1 MNLSKK
7 DDRTEQ
13 ANDLFLG
20 AAEYYERYRV
30 PYPQEV
36 FDWVI
41 NEYRLDGRGRLLD
54 GGCGT
59 GRVALPLSRWFD
71 EVIAI
76 DPDQEMLHIGQR
88 AARDNGI
95 ANVRFLNLKAEDLPS
110 AMPPLRLATFGA
122 SFHWMDR
129 VLVANRLHK
138 LIEPAGGLVALSP
151 SSFWGGRE
159 PWQQVVI
166 STIREWL
173 GEERRAGSGMFEAV
187 PLHQQCLAH
196 TPFADITVID
206 IHKTHVWTADS
217 IVGYLYSTSFASR
230 AVLGNLREPFE
241 NDLREHLSR
250 LSVEDRFAEE
260 IEFSIVSAR
269 ASA

>member
-1 MNLSKK
+1 M
-7 DDRTEQ
+7 EQ
-13 ANDLFLG
+13 VSHLFLG

-30 PYPQEV
+30 PYPREV
-36 FDWVI
+36 FDWIV

-59 GRVALPLSRWFD
+59 GQVALPLSRWFD

-76 DPDQEMLHIGQR
+76 DPDQEMLHIGER

-95 ANVRFLNLKAEDLPS
+95 ANVRFLNLKTEDLPS

-129 VLVANRLHK
+129 VLVANRLCK

-151 SSFWGGRE
+151 SSFWRGRE

-166 STIREWL
+166 RTIRDWL
-173 GEERRAGSGMFEAV
+173 GEQRRAGAGVFKAT
-187 PLHQQCLAH
+187 PLHQECLAQ
-196 TPFADITVID
+196 TPFTDIKVID

-217 IVGYLYSTSFASR
+217 IVGYLCSTSFASR

-241 NDLREHLSR
+241 NDLRERLSR
-250 LSVEDRFAEE
+250 LSAQDRFAEE

-269 ASA
+269 ASV

>member
-1 MNLSKK
+1 MNV
-7 DDRTEQ
+7 DPMEQ

-20 AAEYYERYRV
+20 AAQYYERYRV

-36 FDWVI
+36 FDWII

-59 GRVALPLSRWFD
+59 GQVALPLSRWFG

-76 DPDQEMLHIGQR
+76 DPDQEMLQIGEQ

-95 ANVRFLNLKAEDLPS
+95 TNVSFLSLRTEDLPS
-110 AMPPLRLATFGA
+110 AVAPLRLATFGA

-129 VLVANRLHK
+129 ALVANRLHK
-138 LIEPAGGLVALSP
+138 LMEPAGGLVALSP
-151 SSFWGGRE
+151 SSFWRGQE
-159 PWQQVVI
+159 PWQQVI
-166 STIREWL
+166 IRTIKDWL
-173 GEERRAGSGMFEAV
+173 GEERRAGTGVFKAA
-187 PLHQQCLAH
+187 PLHQECLAQ
-196 TPFADITVID
+196 TPFADIKVTEF
-206 IHKTHVWTADS
+206 HKTHVWSADS

-241 NDLREHLSR
+241 DDLRERLSR
-250 LSVEDRFAEE
+250 LSAADQFAEE

-269 ASA
+269 VIA